1 MIHPTLTAQPTA
13 SITSS
18 AAIKRFVL
26 GGMLLA
32 LAACTT
38 VNPYA
43 PPTTTKPPPPK
54 EPTGATV
61 EVQPAPSMTPVEPPQ
76 PLPPPN
82 TRTYTLNAA
91 SRALVNQAE
100 IQRNSKNF
108 MQAAATLERALRIE
122 PNNPLLWLAYGELRM
137 AEGNYAQAENMGRK
151 AVASAGGDPRT
162 QSNAWRLIAESLKA
176 RDKNNEAQQAYSR
189 ANALVGR

>member
-1 MIHPTLTAQPTA
+1 MIQTLFA
-13 SITSS
+13 SQRP
-18 AAIKRFVL
+18 AL
-26 GGMLLA
+26 GKTIVIGSVWLM

-38 VNPYA
+38 VNPYTPPATASKPA
-43 PPTTTKPPPPK
+43 PPA
-54 EPTGATV
+54 EPTGSGV
-61 EVQPAPSMTPVEPPQ
+61 EVQPAPPMTQVEPPQ
-76 PLPPPN
+76 PLPPAN
-82 TRTYTLNAA
+82 TRSYSLNAA

-100 IQRNSKNF
+100 TQRKTKHF

-137 AEGNYAQAENMGRK
+137 DEGNYPQAENMGRK
-151 AVASAGGDPRT
+151 AVTSASGDPRT

>member
-1 MIHPTLTAQPTA
+1 MIQTILASQRPVWGKTLIVG
-13 SITSS
+13 S
-18 AAIKRFVL
+18 
-26 GGMLLA
+26 LLFM

-38 VNPYA
+38 VNPYS
-43 PPTTTKPPPPK
+43 PPATANKPVPPK
-54 EPTGATV
+54 EQSGAGV
-61 EVQPAPSMTPVEPPQ
+61 EVQPAPSVTPVEPAQ
-76 PLPPPN
+76 PLPPAN
-82 TRTYTLNAA
+82 THSYSLNAA
-91 SRALVNQAE
+91 SRALVAQAE
-100 IQRNSKNF
+100 TQRKSKNF

-137 AEGNYAQAENMGRK
+137 DEGNYAQAENMGRK
-151 AVASAGGDPRT
+151 AVNSAGGDPRT